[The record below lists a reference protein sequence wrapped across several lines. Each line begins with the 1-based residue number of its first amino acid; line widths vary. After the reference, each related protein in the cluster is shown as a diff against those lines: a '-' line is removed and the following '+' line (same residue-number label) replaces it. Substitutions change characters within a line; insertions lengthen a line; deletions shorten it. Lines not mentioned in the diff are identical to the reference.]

1 VIKVLSHD
9 THEVWDSHESLSI
22 PLHKLALAQ
31 SAKQLVSHDSF
42 GRPVV
47 ELIVAARQRKEVV
60 ACRNVA
66 LQVLLLIV
74 LVKEGYGSISQQDA
88 VQWACAS

>member
-1 VIKVLSHD
+1 
-9 THEVWDSHESLSI
+9 
-22 PLHKLALAQ
+22 LAQ

-66 LQVLLLIV
+66 RQVLLLIV